1 MALVVISLL
10 EYMLCEKG
18 IDVMEGNR
26 IEIRTPK
33 ENLLMFALVEKNGQ
47 CLVEVKSRSKID
59 FVEPNL
65 IIQSLLNYS
74 NEIRTK

>member
-1 MALVVISLL
+1 
-10 EYMLCEKG
+10 MLCEKG